1 MLIRLMKILLI
12 YIKAYIIKFLNIFI
26 KIKKISIGSGRRNW
40 IGWDML
46 DKDSFPLIT
55 YTEFN
60 NFTKL
65 PKKKYKIIFCSHFIE
80 HIEDG
85 AFINL
90 INEIK
95 KISDSE
101 SKILFKYPNFEF
113 FYKAFHS
120 NENDQLFLKITDGQY
135 SPYTHTWKN
144 FNVEDNKYNRI
155 SAMFCDY
162 SNKNFGNPYSFS
174 KDLAYSENAYHGPA
188 QINQSRL
195 KEIFNEKRFKN
206 ISMNLKAECSKDKEL
221 SSFNHMN
228 SWNFEELKLIFI
240 NNGFKVISTNPDEI
254 YEEFKFNIPQN
265 EILFIKE
272 WSNYIYLKI

>member
-1 MLIRLMKILLI
+1 MKILLI
-12 YIKAYIIKFLNIFI
+12 YIKAYFIKFLNIFI

-60 NFTKL
+60 NYTKL
-65 PKKKYKIIFCSHFIE
+65 PNKKYDIIFCSHFIE

-85 AFINL
+85 VFNNL

-95 KISDSE
+95 KISNNKT
-101 SKILFKYPNFEF
+101 KILIKYPNFEL

-120 NENDQLFLKITDGQY
+120 DKNDENFFKFTEGQY
-135 SPYTHTWKN
+135 SRYVDSWKN

-155 SAMFCDY
+155 SMMFCDY
-162 SNKNFGNPYSFS
+162 SNKNFGNLYTFS
-174 KDLAYSENAYHGPA
+174 RDFSDIKNSYHGPA
-188 QINQSRL
+188 QISQSHL
-195 KEIFNEKRFKN
+195 TEIFKEKNFKN
-206 ISMNLKAECSKDKEL
+206 ISKSLKKRCLKDSEL

-228 SWNFEELKLIFI
+228 SWNVEELKSIFI
-240 NNGFKVISTNPDEI
+240 NLGYKVISTNPNEI
-254 YEEFKFNIPQN
+254 YEEFKFDIPKD
-265 EILFIKE
+265 EILFTKE
-272 WSNYIYLKI
+272 WSNFFYLKI